1 MHDSYLFQLVELR
14 VLEVVECVRLVGLDL
29 AQAHVGDAVAHFA
42 DVEKR
47 RTQRR
52 VEEEEVLLEVATR
65 RAGALVA
72 DIAVPHIEL
81 LPLAI
86 VGEGFQ
92 LLESGV
98 QGVLLLPPLQVGE
111 FDFFRGQVVAHALPT
126 DREVFFLVAVGE
138 LDNPI

>member
-111 FDFFRGQVVAHALPT
+111 FDFLRGQVVAHALPT

>member
-65 RAGALVA
+65 RACALVA